1 MRKRAIKYLLSAVV
15 VAFAMT
21 ACGEDEPQMP
31 DEPDVPEKQDPTPEP
46 DPEPKPE
53 PEPDKLTAETAKYK
67 VHQLTITTEGGAP
80 ITTKTDYVNCTVTI
94 DSEFDDWDY
103 TGEAGIRGRGN
114 STWEWYDKKP
124 YRIKL
129 NKKSSLLGLG
139 EGKSWVLLANYRD
152 PTDLMHAYTFALGEA
167 CGMPYTNHI
176 RYVEVTLNGQYIGL
190 YQFTE
195 QVQQGKGRVNVDEK
209 TGYLLSLDRD
219 DGPEL
224 APAETDNF
232 WSSIY
237 KMPVCVKNPDEP
249 SASVL
254 NAAKADLG
262 ELETAIK
269 NHDYAR
275 VKELIDIQT
284 FIDFIMI
291 QEIVYNVE
299 LDAPRSMYMHKNQGE
314 KWKMGPLWDF
324 DGGFDF
330 DWSTMYTGHTYFA
343 NYRELV
349 LGTQPYNHTGTS
361 YQVPGFFSD
370 LFRVKDFVSD
380 YKSRWKEVKP
390 KVMEAWEEVVKYVD
404 YDAMAREAGRWP
416 IDKNYSTEI
425 NKMER
430 WLQNR
435 VTYLDNIVNLYP
447 SGT

>member
-1 MRKRAIKYLLSAVV
+1 
-15 VAFAMT
+15 
-21 ACGEDEPQMP
+21 
-31 DEPDVPEKQDPTPEP
+31 
-46 DPEPKPE
+46 
-53 PEPDKLTAETAKYK
+53 
-67 VHQLTITTEGGAP
+67 
-80 ITTKTDYVNCTVTI
+80 
-94 DSEFDDWDY
+94 
-103 TGEAGIRGRGN
+103 
-114 STWEWYDKKP
+114 
-124 YRIKL
+124 
-129 NKKSSLLGLG
+129 
-139 EGKSWVLLANYRD
+139 
-152 PTDLMHAYTFALGEA
+152 
-167 CGMPYTNHI
+167 
-176 RYVEVTLNGQYIGL
+176 
-190 YQFTE
+190 
-195 QVQQGKGRVNVDEK
+195 
-209 TGYLLSLDRD
+209 
-219 DGPEL
+219 
-224 APAETDNF
+224 
-232 WSSIY
+232 
-237 KMPVCVKNPDEP
+237 
-249 SASVL
+249 
-254 NAAKADLG
+254 
-262 ELETAIK
+262 
-269 NHDYAR
+269 
-275 VKELIDIQT
+275 
-284 FIDFIMI
+284 MI

-435 VTYLDNIVNLYP
+435 VTYLDNIVNSYP